1 ALPHGA
7 VRVEEDGAAGVVLVV
22 EQELAEAAGVVVVRV
37 PRVRIGAEVEDVAR
51 VPRTRPVGA
60 YEPDRAVDLLLARGA
75 VCVELD
81 VRLGQGLAATD
92 RVVAGG
98 AVEPVEAGPRALAGE
113 RSGRVERE
121 VVPAADDEV
130 VLVVRVVQR
139 VVRWL
144 GCGGVQVSEWWLR
157 M

>member
-1 ALPHGA
+1 ALGGGLVQEVRPLGRRRAARVDAGVAAVREGVALPHGA
-7 VRVEEDGAAGVVLVV
+7 VRVEEDGAAWVVLVV

-75 VCVELD
+75 VGVELD
-81 VRLGQGLAATD
+81 VRLGQGLAAAD

-98 AVEPVEAGPRALAGE
+98 AVEPVEAGPR
-113 RSGRVERE
+113 
-121 VVPAADDEV
+121 
-130 VLVVRVVQR
+130 
-139 VVRWL
+139 
-144 GCGGVQVSEWWLR
+144 
-157 M
+157 